1 IMPKFNVLADNVTAV
16 LPVPLRLTFC
26 GLFEAVSVKVSVP
39 EAAPV
44 AVGVNVTP
52 TAQLAAAARLV
63 PQVLLE
69 IAKGPLMP
77 TPEMVRAVLWRLV
90 SVTVTAAL
98 VLPTATVPRFNELAE
113 RVTGEVELPPEPLR

>member
-1 IMPKFNVLADNVTAV
+1 MAE

-26 GLFEAVSVKVSVP
+26 GLFVAVSVKVSVP
-39 EAAPV
+39 LAEPV

-52 TAQLAAAARLV
+52 TEQLAPAARLV

-77 TPEMVRAVLWRLV
+77 MLEMLRAVLW
-90 SVTVTAAL
+90 
-98 VLPTATVPRFNELAE
+98 
-113 RVTGEVELPPEPLR
+113 